1 MTNRPVSNAGD
12 AMGPSSVV
20 IWKIPSKGRSENGF
34 ATSAETLAST
44 LETCQCHN
52 SLVSYEPRKAT
63 SPRLAQLDIGK
74 SIVFSE

>member
-1 MTNRPVSNAGD
+1 MFENLALGRMVNRRALETNRPVSNAGD

-44 LETCQCHN
+44 LETRAYCQCHN
-52 SLVSYEPRKAT
+52 SIFK
-63 SPRLAQLDIGK
+63 
-74 SIVFSE
+74 